1 MIMKKIREISDLMT
15 NGVILSLISI
25 IVMIVALVVAFVFG
39 TFASKMVIY
48 TWIVVMMIFAGIQVV
63 VKNMER

>member
-1 MIMKKIREISDLMT
+1 MKKIREISNLMT

-39 TFASKMVIY
+39 TFVSEVVIC
-48 TWIVVMMIFAGIQVV
+48 TWIVVMMIFAGIQVI
-63 VKNMER
+63 VKNMGK